1 MKDKLFG
8 GAPPSGR
15 AAKAK
20 SGSNGPGLVA
30 RVGHASADVSSLLI
44 SRVRVKPVQSLLQ
57 LIHLLKAIPFPVQSH
72 STRTMALLVPM
83 TDRILY
89 SFLLYRIRR
98 LTSKSRRSLMCW
110 LFLRFLNR

>member
-57 LIHLLKAIPFPVQSH
+57 LIHLLKAIPFPRPVSFNQDHGTSC
-72 STRTMALLVPM
+72 SN
-83 TDRILY
+83 DR
-89 SFLLYRIRR
+89 SD
-98 LTSKSRRSLMCW
+98 T
-110 LFLRFLNR
+110 LFLSPLQDQEANL